1 MQSILGALLT
11 AGYSAAVASA
21 IAASPN
27 SSQVNDKTEAQL
39 EQSFAGAENI
49 AKAAPQYAKQILAGA
64 KSSFVDGADW
74 AYLAGIVAI
83 VLGFAVVFFFY
94 PKKDD
99 EQRLLAEYAEE
110 DTAPRPHPAP

>member
-1 MQSILGALLT
+1 T
-11 AGYSAAVASA
+11 AAVASA
-21 IAASPN
+21 IAECTTRA
-27 SSQVNDKTEAQL
+27 QVNDKTEAQL
-39 EQSFAGAENI
+39 GQSFAGAENL
-49 AKAAPQYAKQILAGA
+49 AKAAPQYAKKILAGA

-94 PKKDD
+94 PKKDE

-110 DTAPRPHPAP
+110 DTAPRPSPAP